1 MRRPLFSLPTA
12 AWTSIL
18 GTEGQSSKSLVRNQ
32 TSLRHLTVPGVAR
45 VCPHASCKKVIGV
58 MFLKQDL
65 EKSPQ
70 ALVNECLDFSLRIR
84 EQSLQFTFVYQGL
97 VQIVQ

>member
-1 MRRPLFSLPTA
+1 
-12 AWTSIL
+12 
-18 GTEGQSSKSLVRNQ
+18 
-32 TSLRHLTVPGVAR
+32 
-45 VCPHASCKKVIGV
+45 